1 VKNKRIIALTDLQ
14 VYFLNSKMR
23 LSALRLKT
31 LDILYAVDGPV
42 TLALRLDPPLSDA
55 QLYRLALASPLR
67 PMAIEAEVNFDD
79 YDQVDNSFRAEI
91 ISIESQ
97 PKIVTIKH
105 RRTVGAKVQR
115 RGMLG
120 FV

>member
-1 VKNKRIIALTDLQ
+1 
-14 VYFLNSKMR
+14 MR

-31 LDILYAVDGPV
+31 LDTLYAMNGPV

-55 QLYRLALASPLR
+55 QLSRLALASPLR
-67 PMAIEAEVNFDD
+67 PMAIEAEVNFDE
-79 YDQVDNSFRAEI
+79 YDQTNNSFRAEI
-91 ISIESQ
+91 TSIETQ
-97 PKIVTIKH
+97 PKIVTIK
-105 RRTVGAKVQR
+105 RRRIVGAKVQR